1 MIANFVGSYHKWFF
15 FYKTITFKCCYQSF
29 EWSALSV
36 ILCLWDAGWHP
47 LPEAVV
53 PFVFTSTMSWAHL
66 QPFVW
71 MGERRGEADGVRG
84 LSHKTC
90 AIYSIRLILFPLTHA
105 SFLHLSYFHIPPS
118 PAPLPLSHSSLFSSL
133 LSSSWCWALGCKRSS
148 RCVPRNSHRRWR
160 TRCVK
165 SNGLR
170 ALEVPKKNCQ
180 CTQ

>member
-1 MIANFVGSYHKWFF
+1 MIANFVGSYHEQLK
-15 FYKTITFKCCYQSF
+15 KKKKARLDRFKCCFQSF

-36 ILCLWDAGWHP
+36 ILYLWDAGRHP

-53 PFVFTSTMSWAHL
+53 PSVLTSTMSCAHP

-71 MGERRGEADGVRG
+71 MGGEADGV
-84 LSHKTC
+84 T
-90 AIYSIRLILFPLTHA
+90 IYSIHLLLFPLTHA

-133 LSSSWCWALGCKRSS
+133 LSSSWCWALGRKHSS
-148 RCVPRNSHRRWR
+148 RCIPRNSHRRWR

-170 ALEVPKKNCQ
+170 ALEVPKKTC
-180 CTQ
+180 

>member
-1 MIANFVGSYHKWFF
+1 MIANFVGFYHEQFK
-15 FYKTITFKCCYQSF
+15 KKKARLDRFKCCFQSF

-36 ILCLWDAGWHP
+36 ILYLWDAGRHP

-53 PFVFTSTMSWAHL
+53 PSVLTSTMSCAHP

-71 MGERRGEADGVRG
+71 MGERRGEADGV
-84 LSHKTC
+84 T
-90 AIYSIRLILFPLTHA
+90 IYSIHLLLFPLTHA

-133 LSSSWCWALGCKRSS
+133 LSSSWCGAPGCKHSS
-148 RCVPRNSHRRWR
+148 RCIPRNSHRRWR

-165 SNGLR
+165 SNGLCV
-170 ALEVPKKNCQ
+170 LEVPKKTC
-180 CTQ
+180 